1 MRRSRPPPTASLLR
15 ALPEPLNTSLPTVEQ
30 LEEGMNAGLTDGG
43 NDE

>member
-1 MRRSRPPPTASLLR
+1 LSPLPISRTLLR